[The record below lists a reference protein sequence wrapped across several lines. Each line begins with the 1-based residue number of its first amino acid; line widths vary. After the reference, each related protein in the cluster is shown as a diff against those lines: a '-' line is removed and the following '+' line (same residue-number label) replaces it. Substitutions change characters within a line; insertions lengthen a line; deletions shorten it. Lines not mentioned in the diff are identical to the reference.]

1 MPRLPTS
8 EDLGGLPQLQAARPI
23 ASYDV
28 SPHVR
33 GRQQVA
39 EAGAR
44 VGQAVEDVGQSAFRL
59 GRQQAQTEAVN
70 ANAFIHARLIEARVR
85 YRHDADF
92 GTLPQRWAEESG
104 KIVDE
109 GLAQISDAGLREHVR
124 GNLFLPLAQENA
136 AIADQVFR
144 GAAAA
149 HDASRTRYLNNLV
162 EHVSLD
168 PHDALIGGGIDA
180 LHSAVD
186 DAVTRGFITPERAR
200 AEKQSAA
207 LRLCEAEYAR
217 MTRVD
222 PDRAIR
228 ELRAEAPGH
237 PLLSRLPEPIKDALV
252 RQAFD
257 RKENDRR
264 DSEQASLSQSRDI
277 QRQSDSAESEIVSNL
292 VGSNPTLTRTA
303 IADDDRLTPIA
314 KAYMLA
320 LADRTGKPDPDADT
334 SNPNALALINRLR
347 LGDADP
353 YKITALRQ
361 IYEAYAQQQLNRDD
375 FNFVRNEFS
384 NGDPRDFPTLLAHKT
399 AFFKA
404 VMPLI
409 DQSDPLTGDIDHV
422 GRSKL
427 YMLERDVAQKI
438 ERLRN
443 EAKDPTELFD
453 PSRSDYIGTPES
465 LQRYLSTTRERVEDH
480 ARRLS
485 LPAQTSEPTASTPI
499 PPRQPGETPEAYLE
513 RTIPVPRKDHQD
525 AHPTGD

>member
-1 MPRLPTS
+1 M
-8 EDLGGLPQLQAARPI
+8 
-23 ASYDV
+23 
-28 SPHVR
+28 SPYAR
-33 GRQQVA
+33 GRQQIA

-44 VGQAVEDVGQSAFRL
+44 AGQAVEDVGQSAFRL
-59 GRQQAQTEAVN
+59 ARQQAQTEAVN

-104 KIVDE
+104 KILDE

-124 GNLFLPLAQENA
+124 GNLSVPLAQESA
-136 AIADQVFR
+136 AIADQAFR

-149 HDASRTRYLNNLV
+149 HDASRAKYLNNLV
-162 EHVSLD
+162 DHVSLD

-180 LHSAVD
+180 LHSAID
-186 DAVTRGFITPERAR
+186 DAVTRGFITPERAQ

-207 LRLCEAEYAR
+207 LRLCEGEYAR
-217 MTRVD
+217 MARVA

-237 PLLSRLPEPIKDALV
+237 PLLSQLAQPTKDALV
-252 RQAFD
+252 RQALD
-257 RKENDRR
+257 RKENNRR
-264 DSEQASLSQSRDI
+264 DSEQALLSQNREI
-277 QRQSDSAESEIVSNL
+277 QRQSDSAENEIVSDL
-292 VGSNPTLTRTA
+292 VGPNPTLNSTV
-303 IADDDRLTPIA
+303 IADDSRLTPAA

-334 SNPNALALINRLR
+334 SNPTALALINRLR
-347 LGDADP
+347 LNDADP
-353 YKITALRQ
+353 YKITTLHP
-361 IYEAYAQQQLNRDD
+361 IYEAYAQQQLSRDD
-375 FNFVRNEFS
+375 FNLLRNEFR
-384 NGDPRDFPTLLAHKT
+384 NGAPKEFPTLLAHKT

-453 PSRSDYIGTPES
+453 PSRPDYIGKPES

-485 LPAQTSEPTASTPI
+485 LPAQTSEPTAATPI
-499 PPRQPGETPEAYLE
+499 SPRQPGETPEAYLE